1 MPKIR
6 SELYKDTKYDRKLGE
21 LSFKTCP
28 FPTVPPT
35 HFPYKCKQGT
45 HAYLMGDK
53 TSPKRRRFMYL
64 LNRKRLV
71 FDRVAASG
79 AECNHIPPRGS
90 LRMAVEQLSKLNQPE
105 NSFPYPFLPL
115 QSSHRRE
122 RKRETLRV

>member
-6 SELYKDTKYDRKLGE
+6 SEWYKDTKYDRKLVE

-53 TSPKRRRFMYL
+53 TSSKRRRFMYL
-64 LNRKRLV
+64 LN
-71 FDRVAASG
+71 
-79 AECNHIPPRGS
+79 
-90 LRMAVEQLSKLNQPE
+90 
-105 NSFPYPFLPL
+105 
-115 QSSHRRE
+115 
-122 RKRETLRV
+122 